1 MMEPYRRYCWMIE
14 LLSREKLTRE
24 EICDRWERSPL
35 NDTHERLSRR
45 TFIRDKQSIEDHF
58 DLEIQ
63 YDPVYHT
70 YSLMDTALLHS
81 DSLLRYL
88 LEQNRMTDLARLS
101 KRMREKVVLEPL
113 CTGSEQLPTLLEAME
128 AGVTVRFKY
137 ISYYEPDREKSFELI
152 PCFVRLFAHRWYLI
166 GEFPDRTQHR
176 VLALERMSD
185 LQPTDLKMKP
195 SAKMNP
201 ADFYQDCYGII
212 HDDSLPQKIRIKV
225 YGPQVEY
232 VRSVPF
238 HESQVEEEQGDG
250 YAVFSVFVRPS
261 YDFVQQLLW
270 NREQIEVLSP
280 EGFRNQIIGMLRQ
293 MLGRY
298 VP

>member
-1 MMEPYRRYCWMIE
+1 
-14 LLSREKLTRE
+14 
-24 EICDRWERSPL
+24 
-35 NDTHERLSRR
+35 
-45 TFIRDKQSIEDHF
+45 
-58 DLEIQ
+58 
-63 YDPVYHT
+63 
-70 YSLMDTALLHS
+70 
-81 DSLLRYL
+81 
-88 LEQNRMTDLARLS
+88 
-101 KRMREKVVLEPL
+101 
-113 CTGSEQLPTLLEAME
+113 ME

-176 VLALERMSD
+176 VLALERMRD

-212 HDDSLPQKIRIKV
+212 HDDRLPQNIRIKV

-250 YAVFSVFVRPS
+250 YAVFSVFIRPS

-270 NREQIEVLSP
+270 NREQIEILSP

-293 MLGRY
+293 MLGR
-298 VP
+298 

>member
-1 MMEPYRRYCWMIE
+1 MEPYRRYCWMIE

-24 EICDRWERSPL
+24 EICDRWEHSPL
-35 NDTHERLSRR
+35 NDSHERLSRR
-45 TFIRDKQSIEDHF
+45 TFIRDKQSIEDYF
-58 DLEIQ
+58 DLEIK

-70 YSLMDTALLHS
+70 YSLMDSALLHS

-152 PCFVRLFAHRWYLI
+152 PCFVRLLAHRWGLI

-280 EGFRNQIIGMLRQ
+280 EEFRNQIIGMLRQ

>member
-1 MMEPYRRYCWMIE
+1 MEPYRRYCWMIE

-137 ISYYEPDREKSFELI
+137 ISYLNEN
-152 PCFVRLFAHRWYLI
+152 
-166 GEFPDRTQHR
+166 EFPIAIICFIILNDRMT
-176 VLALERMSD
+176 
-185 LQPTDLKMKP
+185 
-195 SAKMNP
+195 
-201 ADFYQDCYGII
+201 C
-212 HDDSLPQKIRIKV
+212 
-225 YGPQVEY
+225 
-232 VRSVPF
+232 
-238 HESQVEEEQGDG
+238 
-250 YAVFSVFVRPS
+250 
-261 YDFVQQLLW
+261 
-270 NREQIEVLSP
+270 
-280 EGFRNQIIGMLRQ
+280 
-293 MLGRY
+293 
-298 VP
+298 